1 MILYE
6 GKSKIIHSTK
16 FSDVV
21 RVEFKDDATA
31 FNGVKKEVLS
41 GKGRL
46 NCKISTFF
54 MKMVEKDGIP
64 VHFVEEI
71 SDNEQ
76 LCKKVEIIPLE
87 VVVRNFA
94 AGSICR
100 RYGIEKGIAFED
112 PICELFYKS
121 DELNDPFVSD
131 EHALRFGWANEG
143 QLKIMKHYAMVIN
156 TTLKNFWK
164 ERSIDLVDFKLEF
177 GTTNDGEIVLADE
190 ITPDGCRLWS
200 SDTGKVW
207 DKDVFRH
214 ELGDLVAPYAELA
227 TNLG

>member
-1 MILYE
+1 M
-6 GKSKIIHSTK
+6 KSKMSTK
-16 FSDVV
+16 GG
-21 RVEFKDDATA
+21 AM
-31 FNGVKKEVLS
+31 GGKKKMPPGYKGG
-41 GKGRL
+41 GKL
-46 NCKISTFF
+46 E
-54 MKMVEKDGIP
+54 MVEKDGIP

-87 VVVRNFA
+87 VVLRNFA

-112 PICELFYKS
+112 TICELFYKS

-143 QLKIMKHYAMVIN
+143 QLKIMKHYAMAIN

-164 ERSIDLVDFKLEF
+164 ERSIDVVDFKLEF
-177 GTTNDGEIVLADE
+177 GTTNGGEIVLADE

-214 ELGDLVAPYAELA
+214 ELGDLVETYAELA
-227 TNLG
+227 TKLG